1 MKSDIAQYVQSCLV
15 CQQVK
20 AEHQKPGGLLRP
32 LEIPQWKWE
41 MITMDFVTGLLVVR
55 GGFDS
60 IWVIVDR
67 LTKSAHFLPVKTTY
81 TSEKLVEIYRDE
93 IIRLHGAP
101 VSIVSDRDP
110 KFVSRFWKQVQEGLG
125 TKLNFST
132 AAHPQTDGQS
142 ERTIQTLEDLLRLC
156 ILDHQGS
163 WAQHLPLIEYAYNN
177 SYQASIGMAPFE
189 ALYGRKCKSPLY
201 WDLEDR
207 VSQTVVG
214 ERTPNELVQETVE
227 KVRLIQERLKTAQS
241 RQKSY
246 ADNRRRELEFE
257 VGDFVFL
264 KLSPRKGIVRMG
276 RRAKLN
282 PRYVGPYEI
291 TERVGVVAYRLRLPA
306 TITSIH
312 DVFHVS
318 QLKKYYPDPSHVIQP
333 DEVTIEEDLS
343 YVEKPVRIVDQKVQ
357 QLRNKQIKQ
366 VKVLWRNHQYEEA
379 TWESEND
386 MSQQYPELFDFT
398 G

>member
-1 MKSDIAQYVQSCLV
+1 MHSRSSRELGA
-15 CQQVK
+15 
-20 AEHQKPGGLLRP
+20 
-32 LEIPQWKWE
+32 
-41 MITMDFVTGLLVVR
+41 T
-55 GGFDS
+55 
-60 IWVIVDR
+60 
-67 LTKSAHFLPVKTTY
+67 LTL
-81 TSEKLVEIYRDE
+81 
-93 IIRLHGAP
+93 
-101 VSIVSDRDP
+101 
-110 KFVSRFWKQVQEGLG
+110 
-125 TKLNFST
+125 
-132 AAHPQTDGQS
+132 
-142 ERTIQTLEDLLRLC
+142 
-156 ILDHQGS
+156 
-163 WAQHLPLIEYAYNN
+163 
-177 SYQASIGMAPFE
+177 
-189 ALYGRKCKSPLY
+189 
-201 WDLEDR
+201 
-207 VSQTVVG
+207 TVVG

-246 ADNRRRELEFE
+246 ADNRRLELEFE

-318 QLKKYYPDPSHVIQP
+318 QLKRYYPDPSHVIQP

-343 YVEKPVRIVDQKVQ
+343 YVEKPVRILDQKVQ

-386 MSQQYPELFDFT
+386 MRQQYPELFDFT

>member
-1 MKSDIAQYVQSCLV
+1 MHPGGTKMYEDMKKVYWWVNMKSDIAQYVQSCLV

-41 MITMDFVTGLLVVR
+41 MITMDFVTGLPVVR

-81 TSEKLVEIYRDE
+81 TSEKLAEIYRDE

-110 KFVSRFWKQVQEGLG
+110 KFVLRFWKQVHEGLG

-163 WAQHLPLIEYAYNN
+163 WVQHLPLIEYAYNN

-264 KLSPRKGIVRMG
+264 KLSPRKGIVRLG

-291 TERVGVVAYRLRLPA
+291 TERVGEVAYRLRLPP

-318 QLKKYYPDPSHVIQP
+318 QLKKYYRDPSHVIQP
-333 DEVTIEEDLS
+333 DDVTIEEDLS
-343 YVEKPVRIVDQKVQ
+343 YV
-357 QLRNKQIKQ
+357 
-366 VKVLWRNHQYEEA
+366 
-379 TWESEND
+379 
-386 MSQQYPELFDFT
+386 
-398 G
+398 